1 MREGLQ
7 MKQHRLSTVL
17 VAVLLLGALG
27 GGAAAQEVN
36 VYNARHYG
44 TDQQLWDGFTKETGI
59 KVNVVEG
66 NHDELIQR
74 MESEGAN
81 SPADIFITVDAGRLA
96 FAADKDL
103 FAPVKSEIL
112 EKDVPAY
119 LRHPDGLWYGL
130 AVRARVLVYDKER
143 VDPADLSTYEALA
156 DPKFKGKIVV
166 RSSTNVYNLSLM
178 GSIIAADGPEKAE
191 EWARGLVA
199 NMARPPEGGDTDQLK
214 AVAAGVGDIAIS
226 NTYYFARLVAS
237 DKPEEKAIADKLA
250 VFFPNQGDRG
260 THVNVSGAGVVKSA
274 PNKENAVKF
283 LEYLVSPE
291 AQRYFADVSFEYPVN
306 PEVKAHPVLASFG
319 DFKHDSLNAAT
330 YAANSAEAA
339 KIMDRAGWK

>member
-1 MREGLQ
+1 
-7 MKQHRLSTVL
+7 MKLRLLSTVIG
-17 VAVLLLGALG
+17 AVLSLATFGPV
-27 GGAAAQEVN
+27 AAQEVN

-66 NHDELIQR
+66 SHDELIQR
-74 MESEGAN
+74 LASEGAN
-81 SPADIFITVDAGRLA
+81 SPADLLVTVDAGRLA
-96 FAADKDL
+96 FAAGKDL
-103 FAPVKSEIL
+103 FAPIKSDL
-112 EKDVPAY
+112 LDKTVPAH

-156 DPKFKGKIVV
+156 EEKFKGRILV

-191 EWARGLVA
+191 AWAKGLVA
-199 NMARPPEGGDTDQLK
+199 NMARPPEGGDTDQIK

-226 NTYYFARLVAS
+226 NTYYFARLLAS
-237 DKPEEKAIADKLA
+237 DKPEEKAIAEKLA
-250 VFFPNQGDRG
+250 IFFPNQGDRG
-260 THVNVSGAGVVKSA
+260 THVNVSGAGVLKSA

-291 AQRYFADVSFEYPVN
+291 AQRYFADVSLEYPVN
-306 PEVKAHPVLASFG
+306 PDVKPHPVLVGFG
-319 DFKHDSLNAAT
+319 EFKHDALNAAT
-330 YAANSAEAA
+330 FAANSAEAA